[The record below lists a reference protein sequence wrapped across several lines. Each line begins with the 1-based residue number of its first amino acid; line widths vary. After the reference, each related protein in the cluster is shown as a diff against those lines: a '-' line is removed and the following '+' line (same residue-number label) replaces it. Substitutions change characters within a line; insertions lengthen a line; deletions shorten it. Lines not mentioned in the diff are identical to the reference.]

1 MVELGSEIKIS
12 DSYFYVLIYCIMLLL
27 MRVIKFHASGSN
39 LIVFEDQKEIHPF
52 NPMYSTASVCQRVVL
67 GFYLNIESKK

>member
-1 MVELGSEIKIS
+1 
-12 DSYFYVLIYCIMLLL
+12 MLLL

-52 NPMYSTASVCQRVVL
+52 NPMYSTASVCQRVVFV
-67 GFYLNIESKK
+67 FYLNIESKK

>member
-12 DSYFYVLIYCIMLLL
+12 DSYSYVLIHCIVLLL

-39 LIVFEDQKEIHPF
+39 LIVFEDQKEIPSFQPNVQH
-52 NPMYSTASVCQRVVL
+52 CL
-67 GFYLNIESKK
+67 GVPKSNFHFLFKYWK